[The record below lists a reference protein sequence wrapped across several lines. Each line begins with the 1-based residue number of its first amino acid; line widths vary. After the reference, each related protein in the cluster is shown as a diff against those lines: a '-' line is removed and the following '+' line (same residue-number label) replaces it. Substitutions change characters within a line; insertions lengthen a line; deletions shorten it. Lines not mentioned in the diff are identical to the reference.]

1 MNATGAPVSYQ
12 RAVYDEIREIAAD
25 FFDYDWSALPIT
37 PRTNVLLVGSTGGG
51 KTFLCRRLA
60 AELGLPLLDVEYA
73 NWVVTGAGTR
83 GGMHT
88 LRLVYAF
95 VQRHTRGIVVLD
107 EVDKIGTDQETS
119 DWTRSVHLEVFSL
132 LDRRILAGVIEATD
146 PEGLP
151 RFRMT
156 AEEIQ
161 TRLLRGHL
169 IVGAGAWQHLW
180 RKTPL
185 VGFGGGEDR
194 SVELPTYRELIQR
207 IRPEILNRFN
217 SKLLFLPPLSRLDY
231 QSLVEETL
239 RSLPESFRP
248 LIRQAARATLDEAV
262 ETQKGFRWVEELVAQ
277 AIRIVRT
284 SEPKKTLV
292 QEVASRLSSRQGV
305 LADGIDTTV

>member
-1 MNATGAPVSYQ
+1 MNINAPVGYQ
-12 RAVYDEIREIAAD
+12 RAVYDELRETARD
-25 FFDYDWSALPIT
+25 FFDYDWHSLPIS
-37 PRTNVLLVGSTGGG
+37 PRTNVLLVGSTGAG
-51 KTFLCRRLA
+51 KTYLCRRLA
-60 AELGLPLLDVEYA
+60 AELGLPLLDLEYA

-83 GGMHT
+83 GGTHT
-88 LRLVYAF
+88 LRLAYAF
-95 VQRHTRGIVVLD
+95 VQRHAHGILMLD

-132 LDRRILAGVIEATD
+132 LDRRTLAGVIEATD

-161 TRLLRGHL
+161 ARLVRGHL
-169 IVGAGAWQHLW
+169 IVGAGAWQHVW

-185 VGFGGGEDR
+185 VGFSGGEDR
-194 SVELPTYRELIQR
+194 TVELPTYKELIQR

-231 QSLVEETL
+231 QLLLEETL
-239 RSLPESFRP
+239 RSLPANFRP
-248 LIRQAARATLDEAV
+248 LIREAALATLDEAV

-284 SEPKKTLV
+284 SEPKKTLG
-292 QEVASRLSSRQGV
+292 QEVASRVFSRQGV

>member
-1 MNATGAPVSYQ
+1 MIQIPAPIGYQ
-12 RAVYDEIREIAAD
+12 SSVYDELREIARD
-25 FFDYDWSALPIT
+25 FFDYDWHSLPIS
-37 PRTNVLLVGSTGGG
+37 PRTNVLLVGSTGAG
-51 KTFLCRRLA
+51 KTYLVRRLA
-60 AELGLPLLDVEYA
+60 AELGLPLLDLEYA
-73 NWVVTGAGTR
+73 NWVVTGAGSR

-88 LRLVYAF
+88 LRLAYEF
-95 VQRHTRGIVVLD
+95 IQRHSQGIIMLD
-107 EVDKIGTDQETS
+107 EADKIGTDQETS

-132 LDRRILAGVIEATD
+132 LDRRTLAGVIEATD

-161 TRLLRGHL
+161 SRLVRGHL

-180 RKTPL
+180 RKGPL
-185 VGFGGGEDR
+185 VGYGRREDR
-194 SVELPTYRELIQR
+194 AVELPSYRELIQR

-217 SKLLFLPPLSRLDY
+217 TKLLFLPPLTRLDY
-231 QSLVEETL
+231 QSLVEEAL
-239 RSLPESFRP
+239 RSLPENFRP
-248 LIRQAARATLDEAV
+248 LIREAARATLDEAV
-262 ETQKGFRWVEELVAQ
+262 ETQRGFRWVEELVAQ

-305 LADGIDTTV
+305 LAEGIDTTV